1 MPIFEVYSNR
11 IPEFFGYL
19 ISFAFFELSKVPIPA
34 ASFRRWRH
42 AAGLETSSRL
52 RPIFVPANVSRSPAS
67 MMTGAMPLAGQ
78 SCAVSKWA
86 SLETLC
92 RPTFWWARQDSNLQP
107 DRYERPALTIE
118 LQAPPRCRSRDR
130 QRCRHPLQCGWR
142 SGNAAFPCPFN
153 PPRPRRTR
161 PPCAISRSHQRRACR
176 TLPASSALEFRR
188 FRQAARPAW
197 DLSALHRPP
206 C

>member
-1 MPIFEVYSNR
+1 MFDSLRFFR
-11 IPEFFGYL
+11 I
-19 ISFAFFELSKVPIPA
+19 SKVPIRRLR
-34 ASFRRWRH
+34 FRRWRH
-42 AAGLETSSRL
+42 AAGPETSSRL
-52 RPIFVPANVSRSPAS
+52 RPIFGPANVSRSPAS
-67 MMTGAMPLAGQ
+67 ITRAMPLAGQ
-78 SCAVSKWA
+78 SARFRNGHHWRRYA
-86 SLETLC
+86 AQL
-92 RPTFWWARQDSNLQP
+92 FWWARQDSNLQP

-153 PPRPRRTR
+153 PPRPRRIR

-176 TLPASSALEFRR
+176 TRPASSASEFRR